1 MVAISDL
8 AYGCFVSPFFV
19 ENYVRF
25 SWAGS
30 LDYCRFYTFYFTFHD
45 LFAALCLISLSC
57 YISLKFTGKKTQL
70 SPPPSPSPTILCNYR
85 SDGWEIKKVSVMERD
100 GVKRR
105 RTKTEGDR
113 GEEVKNP
120 VIRSIIN
127 EQMSRN
133 IRISFSL
140 DLRDIAPSPAFSRSV
155 PS

>member
-45 LFAALCLISLSC
+45 LFAPLCLISLSC

-70 SPPPSPSPTILCNYR
+70 PPSLPLPLQPATILCNDR
-85 SDGWEIKKVSVMERD
+85 SDG
-100 GVKRR
+100 
-105 RTKTEGDR
+105 
-113 GEEVKNP
+113 
-120 VIRSIIN
+120 
-127 EQMSRN
+127 
-133 IRISFSL
+133 
-140 DLRDIAPSPAFSRSV
+140 
-155 PS
+155 

>member
-45 LFAALCLISLSC
+45 LFAPLCLISLSC

-70 SPPPSPSPTILCNYR
+70 PPPSLSVSNQQPSSAMTGVTAEMKWKRQIYIGVSIAIL
-85 SDGWEIKKVSVMERD
+85 VL
-100 GVKRR
+100 
-105 RTKTEGDR
+105 
-113 GEEVKNP
+113 
-120 VIRSIIN
+120 
-127 EQMSRN
+127 
-133 IRISFSL
+133 SL
-140 DLRDIAPSPAFSRSV
+140 ILAV
-155 PS
+155 PSTVQAAVFQDHPPGSEFRKECRSWDVYTM